1 VYAIVRSGGLQHKV
15 AVGDVL
21 SVNRVAEEPGA
32 TVRLP
37 AVMVVDGDKVTTD
50 AAALAK
56 VAVTAEVLENVKGR
70 KIEVG
75 KFKSKTG
82 YRRRMGHRQPLSRLK
97 VTEIKAG

>member
-1 VYAIVRSGGLQHKV
+1 MYAIVRSGGLQHKV